1 MSDSICK
8 FMSEKNYVGNM
19 HVVNFVYEA
28 ELKTLIQPFI
38 RPIYYIHLVTNGTG
52 LLKMCD
58 TEYSLKSGDLFFGF
72 PACPYELSV
81 SENFRYIYISFFG
94 ADVNKIFENFKI
106 SFENPVY
113 SGFDNLMEF
122 WLSSISRVKEHN
134 ANMIAES
141 VLLYTLSFLGDDAG
155 SENSINAETLYDMIV
170 DYIDNHYRDKD
181 ISLNKIA
188 TVFSYTEKYISH
200 LFKKNMKIP
209 FTGYINLL
217 RMKYACELMDKNIYT
232 ITEIASL
239 CGYRDSLY
247 FSKVFKKNFEI
258 SPSEY
263 IKKNT
268 ASK

>member
-1 MSDSICK
+1 
-8 FMSEKNYVGNM
+8 MSEKNYIGNM
-19 HVVNFVYEA
+19 RAVNFVYEA
-28 ELKTLIQPFI
+28 ELKTLNQPFI
-38 RPIYYIHLVTNGTG
+38 RPIYYVHLVTNGTG
-52 LLKMCD
+52 VLKMYD
-58 TEYSLKSGDLFFGF
+58 AEYNLKSGDLFFGF
-72 PACPYELSV
+72 PACPYELSGND
-81 SENFRYIYISFFG
+81 NFRYIYISFFG
-94 ADVNKIFENFKI
+94 SEVNKIFENLGI
-106 SFENPVY
+106 SVENPVY

-122 WLSSISRVKEHN
+122 WLSSISRVKDHN

-141 VLLYTLSFLGDDAG
+141 VLLYTLSFLGGDVGDKKTI
-155 SENSINAETLYDMIV
+155 SAETLYDMIV

-188 TVFSYTEKYISH
+188 GVFSYTEKYISH

-209 FTGYINLL
+209 FTGYINIL
-217 RMKYACELMDKNIYT
+217 RMKYARELMDKNIYT

-258 SPSEY
+258 TPSEY

>member
-1 MSDSICK
+1 
-8 FMSEKNYVGNM
+8 
-19 HVVNFVYEA
+19 
-28 ELKTLIQPFI
+28 
-38 RPIYYIHLVTNGTG
+38 
-52 LLKMCD
+52 
-58 TEYSLKSGDLFFGF
+58 
-72 PACPYELSV
+72 
-81 SENFRYIYISFFG
+81 
-94 ADVNKIFENFKI
+94 
-106 SFENPVY
+106 
-113 SGFDNLMEF
+113 
-122 WLSSISRVKEHN
+122 
-134 ANMIAES
+134 
-141 VLLYTLSFLGDDAG
+141 
-155 SENSINAETLYDMIV
+155 MIV

-188 TVFSYTEKYISH
+188 GVFSYTEKYISH